1 MSLFSSL
8 FASQRRKKGLKCTHK
23 SGQKTRFRVFSKKE
37 RVRIMKIS
45 KEQREKLLQNPYVA
59 GLSEKQIYYT
69 EEFKQKALAE
79 YTLGKTARQIFLD
92 AGFELEKI
100 SEQNDYA
107 SKTLSKWRQAK
118 KTDIHYPKKKI
129 KENKSA
135 YQKMAARLEYLEAE
149 NEFLKKLQL
158 LIQSQK

>member
-1 MSLFSSL
+1 
-8 FASQRRKKGLKCTHK
+8 
-23 SGQKTRFRVFSKKE
+23 
-37 RVRIMKIS
+37 MKIS
-45 KEQREKLLQNPYVA
+45 KEQREKLLQNLYVA
-59 GLSEKQIYYT
+59 GLSERQIYYT
-69 EEFKQKALAE
+69 EEFKEKALTE
-79 YTLGKTARQIFLD
+79 YALGKPARQIFLE

-107 SKTLSKWRQAK
+107 SKTISKWRQAK
-118 KTDIHYPKKKI
+118 GKNIHYPKKKI
-129 KENKSA
+129 KEKQSA